1 MHHPETAPVLQ
12 TKTGRLTIARTMT
25 TSQLLADVLARN
37 LGMLKM
43 TLADFTDAD
52 MLVRP
57 APGANHATWQLGHLA
72 TAEHNLVNSA
82 APSAVPA
89 LPAGFADKFKKDTCK
104 SDDGSQFPKKEE
116 ILSVIERNRQA
127 TIAWVRG
134 LSDADLER
142 PSPNPLGG
150 MCPRVADLALLQAD
164 HTTMHVGQFQV
175 IRRKLGKPVLF

>member
-1 MHHPETAPVLQ
+1 M
-12 TKTGRLTIARTMT
+12 K

-37 LGMLKM
+37 LNMLKM
-43 TLADFTDAD
+43 TLADFSDAD

-57 APGANHATWQLGHLA
+57 APAANHAAWQLGHLA

-82 APSAVPA
+82 APGTVPA
-89 LPAGFADKFKKDTCK
+89 LPAGFAEKFKKDKST
-104 SDDGSQFPKKEE
+104 SDDPAQFPKKEE

-127 TIAWVRG
+127 TIAWARG

-150 MCPRVADLALLQAD
+150 MCPRIADLALLQAD
-164 HTTMHVGQFQV
+164 HLTMHIGQLQV